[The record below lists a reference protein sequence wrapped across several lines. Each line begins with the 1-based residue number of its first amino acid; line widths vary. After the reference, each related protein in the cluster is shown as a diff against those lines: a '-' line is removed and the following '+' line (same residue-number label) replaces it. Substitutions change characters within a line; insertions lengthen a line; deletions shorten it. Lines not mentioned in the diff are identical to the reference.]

1 MVYCSV
7 CGAQISPQAV
17 ACPQCG
23 HPNAVNPSAGGAGL
37 GGDVKSRVTAALLAI
52 FLGHFGA
59 HKFYLGQSGTGILYA
74 CFFWSGIPGILGL
87 IEGLI
92 YLSQTDAVFS
102 AKQRV
107 RTF

>member
-1 MVYCSV
+1 MVYCSA

-23 HPNAVNPSAGGAGL
+23 HPNAVNSAARGATGEI
-37 GGDVKSRVTAALLAI
+37 KSRVVAALLAI

-74 CFFWSGIPGILGL
+74 CFFWTGIPGIFGL